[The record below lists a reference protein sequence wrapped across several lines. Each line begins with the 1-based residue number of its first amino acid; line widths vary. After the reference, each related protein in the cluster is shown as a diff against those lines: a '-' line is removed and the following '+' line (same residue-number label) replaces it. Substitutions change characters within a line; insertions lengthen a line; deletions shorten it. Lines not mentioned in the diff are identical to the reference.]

1 MHMKYCPNCGAQL
14 PDDARFCGNCGAT
27 LPAAEAP
34 AQQAYPQAPP
44 AYPSAEPAYQPPAPE
59 ELSGTV
65 QLCQDGM
72 YRWVYEVKMLKTP
85 AMLFTVL
92 KVFGIAIAAI
102 WLLVSIM
109 SGFDDFLEMTK
120 IFLIILAGA
129 AVLSVLAYLVIAAIN
144 GGKYCVL
151 FEMNETGLRHI
162 QVPRQFKKAQVVS
175 WITML
180 AGAIAGNPTVT
191 GAGIL
196 AASRNSLATEFPKV
210 RSIKPVPAQHLI
222 KVNSPFSKNQVF
234 VDEQGYDFVLNF
246 IRSHCPKAN

>member
-1 MHMKYCPNCGAQL
+1 MKYCPNCGSQL
-14 PDDARFCGNCGAT
+14 PDEARFCGSCGAT
-27 LPAAEAP
+27 IPAAEAP
-34 AQQAYPQAPP
+34 AQPAYPQASP
-44 AYPSAEPAYQPPAPE
+44 APDYQPAAPAYQPPAPE
-59 ELSGTV
+59 QLSGAV

-85 AMLFTVL
+85 AMLFTIY
-92 KVFGIAIAAI
+92 KIFGIIFVAI
-102 WLLVSIM
+102 WLMIGIT
-109 SGFDDFLEMTK
+109 SGFENFLEVSK
-120 IFLIILAGA
+120 WFVIALAGF
-129 AVLSVLAYLVIAAIN
+129 AVLILLAYLIVAAVY

-162 QVPRQFKKAQVVS
+162 QVPRQYKKAQVLS
-175 WITML
+175 FIAML

-196 AASRNSLATEFPKV
+196 SASRNSLATSFPKV
-210 RSIKPVPAQHLI
+210 RSIKPIPEQHLI

-234 VDEQGYDFVLNF
+234 VDDEGYDFVLNY

>member
-59 ELSGTV
+59 ELSGAV

-109 SGFDDFLEMTK
+109 SGFDDFLEMSK

-129 AVLSVLAYLVIAAIN
+129 AVLSVLAYLIIAAIN

>member
-1 MHMKYCPNCGAQL
+1 MHTQL
-14 PDDARFCGNCGAT
+14 PA
-27 LPAAEAP
+27 
-34 AQQAYPQAPP
+34 
-44 AYPSAEPAYQPPAPE
+44 
-59 ELSGTV
+59 
-65 QLCQDGM
+65 
-72 YRWVYEVKMLKTP
+72 
-85 AMLFTVL
+85 
-92 KVFGIAIAAI
+92 
-102 WLLVSIM
+102 
-109 SGFDDFLEMTK
+109 
-120 IFLIILAGA
+120 
-129 AVLSVLAYLVIAAIN
+129 
-144 GGKYCVL
+144 
-151 FEMNETGLRHI
+151 
-162 QVPRQFKKAQVVS
+162 QFKKAQVVS

>member
-1 MHMKYCPNCGAQL
+1 MKYCPNCGAQL

-59 ELSGTV
+59 ELS
-65 QLCQDGM
+65 
-72 YRWVYEVKMLKTP
+72 WA

-129 AVLSVLAYLVIAAIN
+129 AVLSVLAYLIIAAIN